1 MSSVLAS
8 LLIALGPA
16 LGSQSQELPFQ
27 RLGDA
32 LLAETSGSQEP
43 IAALDRLER
52 ELLARL
58 APLHAAVDLGA
69 FELWIPLRAMDEQ
82 GELAEVL
89 FPREWKTMAEDLLA
103 LEQRW
108 CAALG
113 ELDPKRGASTAE
125 ALAGLS
131 EWVRRTGAKHRPL
144 SDGAIHLQA
153 RALRT
158 ALLGASDAAPLVIL
172 IAPQRAQL
180 LALIGAAGVLAPGQR
195 STLWNENARRCLGQ
209 VLGPTL
215 VALALSFGPRHESDS
230 PFLGQPLDQLTLH
243 QNVVHAA
250 SHLLC
255 NRLATTAPNWLHEG
269 VALGDTHALCGAD
282 DTLCSGYSGRPRS
295 IFEDLRE
302 VPQAFLIFTRAESS
316 PYRTGA
322 SAGLFRD
329 ALRSAHEP
337 DGFRV
342 LDLDRGV
349 AGLVA
354 PGPFLGAT
362 ALVPEEVRIGPQG
375 LKEGFAEFFRA
386 YCGAFVAWLAT
397 PRGAGPSWLD
407 GALRELR
414 ARALK
419 GTKAPPAELHAILRG
434 ITSLALGES
443 LDAELDLE
451 AQFQAWLSARR

>member
-1 MSSVLAS
+1 MSAVLAC
-8 LLIALGPA
+8 LLVAVCPDLGA
-16 LGSQSQELPFQ
+16 QGQELPFE
-27 RLGDA
+27 RLGKV
-32 LLAETSGSQEP
+32 LLAATPGAQEP
-43 IAALDRLER
+43 IAELDRLER
-52 ELLARL
+52 EILARL
-58 APLHAAVDLGA
+58 APLHYVVDLGA
-69 FELWIPLRAMDEQ
+69 LELWIPLRAVDEE
-82 GELAEVL
+82 GALADAPC
-89 FPREWKTMAEDLLA
+89 PREWKSMAEDLLA

-113 ELDPKRGASTAE
+113 ELDPSRGAATSE
-125 ALAGLS
+125 ALGALG

-144 SDGAIHLQA
+144 SDGAIHSQA
-153 RALRT
+153 RTLRA
-158 ALLGASDAAPLVIL
+158 ALLGTSDAQPLVVL
-172 IAPQRAQL
+172 IAPQRSQM
-180 LALIGAAGVLAPGQR
+180 LALIGAAGLLAPGQR
-195 STLWNENARRCLGQ
+195 STLWNENARRSLGQ

-215 VALALSFGPRHESDS
+215 VALALSFGPRHEDDS
-230 PFLGQPLDQLTLH
+230 PFLSQPLDQLTLH
-243 QNVVHAA
+243 QSVVHAA

-255 NRLATTAPNWLHEG
+255 NRLAITAPNWLHEG
-269 VALGDTHALCGAD
+269 VALIDTHALCGAD

-295 IFEDLRE
+295 IFDDLRE
-302 VPQAFLIFTRAESS
+302 VPQAFLIYTRAESS

-329 ALRSAHEP
+329 ALRGAREP
-337 DGFRV
+337 AGFRV
-342 LDLDRGV
+342 IDLDRGV

-354 PGPFLGAT
+354 PGPFLGAA
-362 ALVPEEVRIGPQG
+362 ALVPEEVRVGPQG

-419 GTKAPPAELHAILRG
+419 GAKPPTQELHAILHELTG
-434 ITSLALGES
+434 LALGES

-451 AQFQAWLSARR
+451 AQFQAWLAARR